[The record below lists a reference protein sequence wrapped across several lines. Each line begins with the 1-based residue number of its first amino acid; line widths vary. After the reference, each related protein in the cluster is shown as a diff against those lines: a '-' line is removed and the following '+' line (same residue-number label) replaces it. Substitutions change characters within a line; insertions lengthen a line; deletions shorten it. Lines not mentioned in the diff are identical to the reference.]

1 MSALR
6 RLSPLLAALLLGACA
21 TLGTPGGFGL
31 QPGVHTLTEVEAR
44 LGPPSLRWRNADG
57 SEQLAYP
64 QGPAGLQTWMA
75 HGDPSGRLLR
85 LENVLD
91 SSHFSQIRPGQDDH
105 ESVLR
110 RLGPPDPGRSV
121 YYEARDELAWEWRFC
136 DDWSRL
142 ARLDVL
148 FDASTGKVRSVQQRR
163 ELYGPRLESPWC
175 GR

>member
-6 RLSPLLAALLLGACA
+6 HLSPLLAALLLSACA
-21 TLGTPGGFGL
+21 TFGTPGGFGL
-31 QPGVHTLTEVEAR
+31 QPGVHSLAEVEAR

-64 QGPAGLQTWMA
+64 QGPAGLQTWMV

-91 SSHFSQIRPGQDDH
+91 SSHFSLIRPGEDDH

-110 RLGPPDPGRSV
+110 RLGPPAPGYSV
-121 YYEARDELAWEWRFC
+121 LYEARNELAWEWRFC

-148 FDASTGKVRSVQQRR
+148 FDATTGKVRAVQQRR

-175 GR
+175 SR

>member
-21 TLGTPGGFGL
+21 TFGTPGGFGL
-31 QPGVHTLTEVEAR
+31 QPGVHTLAEVEAR

-91 SSHFSQIRPGQDDH
+91 SSHFSLIRPGEDDH

-110 RLGPPDPGRSV
+110 RLGPPAPGYSV
-121 YYEARDELAWEWRFC
+121 LYEARNELAWEWRFC

-148 FDASTGKVRSVQQRR
+148 FDASTGKVRAVQQRR

-175 GR
+175 SR